1 MAVSVYFETGASKKF
16 KYELGRKSH
25 GLVHLTSVGDPD
37 PHQSDKLDPDPD
49 PDPDPHQFA
58 DGKPKCMEYEP
69 I

>member
-25 GLVHLTSVGDPD
+25 LTSVGDPD

-49 PDPDPHQFA
+49 PHQFA
-58 DGKPKCMEYEP
+58 DGNAKCMSLFRGFQHLLGS
-69 I
+69 

>member
-1 MAVSVYFETGASKKF
+1 MAVSVYFETGSSKKF

-37 PHQSDKLDPDPD
+37 PDPHQGDKLD

-58 DGKPKCMEYEP
+58 DGNA
-69 I
+69 